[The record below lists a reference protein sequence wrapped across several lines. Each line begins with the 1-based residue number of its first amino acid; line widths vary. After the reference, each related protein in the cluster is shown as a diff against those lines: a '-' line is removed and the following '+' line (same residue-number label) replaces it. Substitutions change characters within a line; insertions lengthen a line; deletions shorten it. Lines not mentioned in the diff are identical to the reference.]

1 MEFFSSKGSRSR
13 SDIHDLT
20 VDSFEIQP
28 KEHSHQKNLTV
39 LIHFSL
45 QFHNAMTVEAIYHC
59 VPSDYVMAGLRGH
72 SKQNLIMAR
81 PKKNLDTSVAFL
93 TPPLLVM

>member
-1 MEFFSSKGSRSR
+1 
-13 SDIHDLT
+13 
-20 VDSFEIQP
+20 
-28 KEHSHQKNLTV
+28 
-39 LIHFSL
+39 
-45 QFHNAMTVEAIYHC
+45 MTVEAIYHC